1 MPTHTTTSGT
11 PTPSPTTLLSQLLR
25 GSLVTQ
31 LISVVATLGIADLLK
46 GAQQRL
52 HAAAGAERCR
62 FVAGDFF
69 GSVPEGGDAY
79 VLKDIIHDWDEDRA
93 VAILRNCHQAMTHHS
108 GNSARLLL
116 IEKVIP
122 PGNAPF
128 AGKFTDITML
138 LIAGGRERTA
148 AEYQALLAQAEFRLT
163 KIVPTLSPAS
173 VIEAVPA

>member
-1 MPTHTTTSGT
+1 MHACPQTTVIVYDQ
-11 PTPSPTTLLSQLLR
+11 PA
-25 GSLVTQ
+25 
-31 LISVVATLGIADLLK
+31 VVAS
-46 GAQQRL
+46 AQVRL
-52 HAAAGAERCR
+52 QAEVAVERCR

-79 VLKDIIHDWDEDRA
+79 VLKDIIHDWDEERA

-108 GNSARLLL
+108 GRSARLLL

-138 LIAGGRERTA
+138 LLAGGRERTA
-148 AEYQALLAQAEFRLT
+148 AEYQALLEQAGFRLRQ
-163 KIVPTLSPAS
+163 IVPTRAPAS
-173 VIEAVPA
+173 VIEAEVA